1 MYDDVSSPFYNNFVV
16 VVGGWIFSLR
26 KQVSLGKVESISLMS
41 FEV

>member
-1 MYDDVSSPFYNNFVV
+1 MYDDVSSPFYNNFV